1 MREITATLPVDITTR
16 FDKAVA
22 EAVKDQMVS
31 RAQVQKALKA
41 DLVLLADTPIKEWPL
56 DRDVIT
62 LTMKI
67 EAPQHQGVKAEPI
80 DLDIIYEDDFV
91 LVINKPTGLVVH
103 PGAGNW
109 SGTLVNGLVSYLGED
124 VTEVGDETRP
134 GLVHRLDKE
143 TTGLMVV
150 AKTEE
155 ARLHLSHQLAEREMG
170 RIYTAI
176 CWGTPPLPQMTFD
189 APIGRHSRE
198 RLKMA
203 VTNRGRDAVTHM
215 HRKAVMA
222 GGLLSLVECQLETG
236 RTHQIR
242 VHMNHAGFPLVG
254 DPLYGIQQTS
264 ARARSKAHKLS
275 EDQMDALLSFP
286 RQALHA
292 REIHF
297 IHPDTEEEM
306 SFEAPLP
313 DDLQALLNLFL

>member
-1 MREITATLPVDITTR
+1 MRELTATFTVDPTLR
-16 FDKAVA
+16 FDKALT
-22 EAVKDQMVS
+22 EAVQEHMVS
-31 RAQVQKALKA
+31 RAQVQKAIKA
-41 DLVLLADTPIKEWPL
+41 GLATLPDGTPISAWP
-56 DRDVIT
+56 DQSVVTVT
-62 LTMKI
+62 LRLEQTMSNHV
-67 EAPQHQGVKAEPI
+67 AAEPI
-80 DLDIIYEDDFV
+80 DLDIVFEDDFV
-91 LVINKPTGLVVH
+91 LVINKPAGLVVH

-109 SGTLVNGLVSYLGED
+109 SGTLVNGLVSYLGDD

-134 GLVHRLDKE
+134 GLVHRLDKD

-155 ARLHLSHQLAEREMG
+155 ARLHLSQQLSEREMG

-176 CWGTPPLPQMTFD
+176 CWGAPPLPQMTFD

-203 VTNRGRDAVTHM
+203 VSSKGRDAVTHLR
-215 HRKAVMA
+215 RKAVIT
-222 GGLLSLVECQLETG
+222 GGLLSHVECQLETG

-254 DPLYGIQQTS
+254 DPQYGLQQT
-264 ARARSKAHKLS
+264 AVRARGKAHKIT
-275 EDQMDALLSFP
+275 EEQMDMLLNFP

-292 REIHF
+292 RELHF

-306 SFEAPLP
+306 SFETPLP
-313 DDLQALLNLFL
+313 DDMQKLLQLFL